1 MATTRFYTTS
11 ENAHL
16 LTKAAK
22 KNGFYF
28 RTLMRTDTDTLVHC
42 EVTAQGY
49 QYIKDNGID
58 IDIEV
63 KPNPAVMTYL
73 YKVQDREAGNVIGY
87 FYSKEEADEA
97 VAMFEENDKEDG
109 TYTPDFYEV
118 KELDI
123 EEETRYRLGGVI
135 KGLRFAAGL
144 TQTQLAEKCGMV
156 QPNIAR
162 IEAGTYATSI
172 DVLSRI
178 AVALGKRI
186 DLV

>member
-1 MATTRFYTTS
+1 MATRFYTTS

-28 RTLMRTDTDTLVHC
+28 RTLMRTDTDTLVMC
-42 EVTAQGY
+42 EANEQGY
-49 QYIKDNGID
+49 QFIKDNGID
-58 IDIEV
+58 VDTEI
-63 KPNPAVMTYL
+63 KPTPALLTFR
-73 YKVQDREAGNVIGY
+73 YKVQDREAGNVIDY
-87 FYSKEEADEA
+87 FYTKEDADEA
-97 VAMFEENDKEDG
+97 VAMYEENDREDG

-118 KELDI
+118 KELDV

-135 KGLRFAAGL
+135 KGLRFAAGM
-144 TQTQLAEKCGMV
+144 TQKDLAEKCGMA

-178 AVALGKRI
+178 AQALGKTI